1 MKGNWRNKLI
11 IISIVMIFLYAFK
24 GPKGDLIQN
33 LSISVGVGFDLEDL
47 ANDSVNYSVP
57 VSTYIFESSG
67 NLSSEVYIGKAK
79 SMGETRE
86 ERQVKANKKFLL
98 GLEKIFIYSENSA
111 QYGLRHTIDILV
123 TNPDIN
129 DKAKIV
135 IYKGKSVDILKH
147 KVKGYASSAEF
158 IDGLLESSTQFN
170 FFPHQYTIMDM
181 IVRVDAE
188 GRNLVLPYIELK
200 GKDIVLTGLAIFKG
214 DKMIAKASMQQAKII
229 NLLREN
235 NVSGMLTIQKN
246 AKEYINYYAKSKR
259 KVKCYK
265 KDGKYTFIID
275 INLKGAIVSNEL
287 YKDFYSNPKVIK
299 EFTKSMED
307 DVKKMCEDF
316 ISEAKCSF
324 NVDFLEL
331 GKVAVAKYGRGTG
344 IDWNKEIC
352 NSKIEV
358 NVKVDINSEGRGEY

>member
-1 MKGNWRNKLI
+1 MKENWRSKLI

-24 GPKGDLIQN
+24 GQKGDLIQN
-33 LSISVGVGFDLEDL
+33 LSISVGVGFDLEDT
-47 ANDSVNYSVP
+47 ASGNVNYSVP
-57 VSTYIFESSG
+57 ISTYIFESSG

-86 ERQVKANKKFLL
+86 ARQIKANKKFLL
-98 GLEKIFIYSENSA
+98 GLEKIFIYSEESA
-111 QYGLRHTIDILV
+111 LYGLRHTIDVLV
-123 TNPDIN
+123 CNPDIN

-135 IYKGKSVDILKH
+135 IYNGKSEDILRH

-158 IDGLLESSTQFN
+158 IDGLIDSSKQFN
-170 FFPHQYTIMDM
+170 FFSDQYTIMDM

-188 GRNLVLPYIELK
+188 GRNVVLPYIELK
-200 GKDIVLTGLAIFKG
+200 GKDIVLTGLAIFKE
-214 DKMIAKASMQQAKII
+214 DTMIAKASMNEAKII

-246 AKEYINYYAKSKR
+246 PKEYINYYAKSKR

-287 YKDFYSNPKVIK
+287 YKDFYSDPKVIK
-299 EFTKSMED
+299 EFTKSMEEN
-307 DVKKMCEDF
+307 VKKMCEDF
-316 ISEAKCSF
+316 LSESKCRY

-331 GKVAVAKYGRGTG
+331 GRVAAAKYGRGTG
-344 IDWNKEIC
+344 IDWNNEIC
-352 NSKIEV
+352 KSKIEV
-358 NVKVDINSEGRGEY
+358 NVKVDLNSEGRGGY